1 MNNTGVEK
9 KANKSNSPFAG
20 VLFALLSA
28 LCSGFYSPLVEL
40 ICKNGFSHYLY
51 GGFAYLG
58 SLVICL
64 SCFIVLLIKNRKD
77 KSKLNLLSGKK
88 DWIFM
93 ACSTVCGSLGN
104 ICLLTALNIAP
115 ASEVSLYSNFELVFT
130 TLLAFFIF
138 KETIKAY
145 SWAAVP
151 FIACGALLLSL
162 DFSSP
167 DKVVGF
173 SLASI
178 ISMGSALSWALENN
192 FSRLISTKN
201 SFEIASIK
209 SGFNAFMDLT
219 IGFGLGGLI
228 TNFSTPLY
236 ALGGGVLTVSFYY
249 VFYLQAQQRIG
260 SVKTS
265 CFFTLA
271 PFIGSVVS
279 LLINQ
284 KIPAWNFYV
293 AFALIATGQ
302 SIVAIGTLRKQKD
315 KKSLN
320 KPVDK

>member
-1 MNNTGVEK
+1 MNNQGVDK
-9 KANKSNSPFAG
+9 KVSNSNSPFAG

-58 SLVICL
+58 SLTICL

-77 KSKLNLLSGKK
+77 KSRLNLLSGKK
-88 DWIFM
+88 DWIIM
-93 ACSTVCGSLGN
+93 ACSTLSGSLGN
-104 ICLLTALNIAP
+104 ILLLTALNMAP

-138 KETIKAY
+138 KEVIKSY
-145 SWAAVP
+145 SWVAVP
-151 FIACGALLLSL
+151 FIACGAILLSL
-162 DFSSP
+162 DFSSS
-167 DKVVGF
+167 DKAVGF
-173 SLASI
+173 SMASLV
-178 ISMGSALSWALENN
+178 SMGSALCWALENN

-209 SGFNAFMDLT
+209 SAFNAFMDLT
-219 IGFGLGGLI
+219 IGFGLGGTI
-228 TNFSTPLY
+228 IAISTPFL

-249 VFYLQAQQRIG
+249 VFYLQGQQRIG

-279 LLINQ
+279 LMLNQ
-284 KIPAWNFYV
+284 RIPEWNFYV
-293 AFALIATGQ
+293 AFTMIAIGQ
-302 SIVAIGTLRKQKD
+302 SIVAIGTLRRQPD